1 MNHYSEI
8 AEKPNLTW
16 LDAAQV
22 SAIYSSY
29 FCVIIN
35 NIYRLL
41 ENKIFLFDFFLL

>member
-29 FCVIIN
+29 FGVIN

-41 ENKIFLFDFFLL
+41 EKKIF